1 MKTIDLWSVQLVDA
15 ANFKYIEEPLAYMQ
29 QIRSEY
35 FPQWTQKQLD
45 LDFR

>member
-1 MKTIDLWSVQLVDA
+1 MRYWKPLTCEVC
-15 ANFKYIEEPLAYMQ
+15 NFKYIEEPLAHMQ